1 LPSIDSGGVI
11 HLDSQIEVKR
21 EEETPVNVAD
31 ERVDLVYR
39 HNRVTRLTHWL
50 NALALLILFMSG
62 LQIFNAHP
70 HLYWGNTSETD
81 KAFFSISATHED
93 RELRGYL
100 QFYGRQIDTTGY
112 LGVQQ
117 GDLAPSARAFPSWLT
132 IPGYYSLAGARRWHF
147 FFGWLFALNGLL
159 YILFN
164 LAAGH
169 LRKFFFTLN
178 DAKKVHAMIAYYLRL
193 RKHSPQDGEYNPLQ
207 KMAYTGVFVVFTPLV
222 LLSGMAMSPQLN
234 VAFNWLPA
242 IFGGRQS
249 ARAIHFILAFGFLFF
264 VFGHVFMVLTQGFL
278 NNMRSM
284 TTGWYREKVQIK
296 KEPPR
301 AVREIRPD
309 IAKALREETPPAQ
322 EKIEAPGEAQGA
334 EDRVPHPTPAISTD
348 AAPVITLWTEQEK
361 EKDVDPK
368 S

>member
-1 LPSIDSGGVI
+1 
-11 HLDSQIEVKR
+11 
-21 EEETPVNVAD
+21 VNVTH

-70 HLYWGNTSETD
+70 HLYWGNTSEPD
-81 KAFFSISATHED
+81 KAFFSISAANDDGEI
-93 RELRGYL
+93 RGYL
-100 QFYGRQIDTTGY
+100 QFYRRQIDTTGF

-117 GDLAPSARAFPSWLT
+117 GGLAPSARAFPSWLT

-147 FFGWLFALNGLL
+147 FFGWLFVLNGLL

-164 LAAGH
+164 LAVGH
-169 LRKFFFTLN
+169 LRKFFFTLD
-178 DAKKVHAMIAYYLRL
+178 DAKKIPAMIAYYLRL
-193 RKHSPQDGEYNPLQ
+193 RENSPQDGEYNPLQ
-207 KMAYTGVFVVFTPLV
+207 KMAYTSVFVVLTPLV

-242 IFGGRQS
+242 MFGGRQS

-284 TTGWYREKVQIK
+284 TTGWYKDKVRIRK
-296 KEPPR
+296 APPR

-309 IAKALREETPPAQ
+309 IAKALREEAPPAQ
-322 EKIEAPGEAQGA
+322 EKLQGPSEARGA
-334 EDRVPHPTPAISTD
+334 EDRVPQPTPATSSEETPIISLL
-348 AAPVITLWTEQEK
+348 PEQEK
-361 EKDVDPK
+361 EKDVEPK